1 MGARERLTRGPLGL
15 VLVLGL
21 FFTLAGLSLQQGRY
35 LHDEGLLT
43 HLFALMTARAP
54 AAALFLQK
62 TRPPISALYAPLSGS
77 LDLFFW
83 AHITVGA
90 LGVVALWLAARALGH
105 AVPILA
111 PAILALSPL
120 YIGGSVAGLSNT
132 DAVAGLSLFA
142 WLYATDRRV
151 GAAAL
156 LGVLPWIRAELGVLA
171 LLVALGAIRRRS
183 WKELGALP
191 AFGILYGLAG
201 SVYHQDP
208 IWFLHYP
215 PALPEPMPGNPYW
228 AEHEGSVRLADL
240 VGTAVA
246 LTPVIPAV
254 ALVRWQGQRPLE
266 RLGLWFCLIFTLALV
281 VLPAWWIFNFDQ
293 SPRYLLPVVP
303 FIALAVGR
311 LAGGVIDELE
321 DPGHFALPI
330 LGMLAAL
337 AYLAARQAPHPTGLI
352 AVTVVSV
359 ALTTKRLGAHALAGA
374 LLTGLALIGPW
385 VFADGGKIDT
395 RSTVP
400 HLAQLVEGLGD
411 VVGDQ
416 PKVVYTN
423 DPLLAVSLQRSG
435 RLPNVTVFYIVQE
448 DQRFELERLANPG
461 VGQRETLWKAMEPN
475 AYGRPIHPDA
485 LRPDAV
491 PLGAV
496 FALTKDA
503 RLPLVMPPERWD
515 GALEVVRPGYDAMI
529 SVWVEGRRSP

>member
-1 MGARERLTRGPLGL
+1 MGARERLTRGPAGL

-21 FFTLAGLSLQQGRY
+21 FFALAGWNLQQGRY

-43 HLFALMTARAP
+43 HLFALMAARAP

-77 LDLFFW
+77 LELFFW

-90 LGVVALWLAARALGH
+90 LGVVALWLAARALKH
-105 AVPILA
+105 DVPIVG

-132 DAVAGLSLFA
+132 DAVVGLSVFA

-151 GAAAL
+151 AAAAL
-156 LGVLPWIRAELGVLA
+156 LGMLPWIRAEVGVLA
-171 LLVALGAIRRRS
+171 ILLAIWAIRRRA

-191 AFGILYGLAG
+191 AFGVLYGLAG
-201 SVYHQDP
+201 IAYHHDP
-208 IWFLHYP
+208 LWFLHYP
-215 PALPEPMPGNPYW
+215 PALPEPMPDNPYW
-228 AEHEGSVRLADL
+228 AEHEGTVRLADL

-246 LTPVIPAV
+246 LTPVVPAL
-254 ALVRWQGQRPLE
+254 ALVRWQSLRPVE
-266 RLGLWFCLIFTLALV
+266 RLGLSFCLVFTLALV
-281 VLPAWWIFNFDQ
+281 LLPAWRIFNFDQ

-303 FIALAVGR
+303 FVALAVGR
-311 LAGGVIDELE
+311 VAGGFMDEME
-321 DPGHFALPI
+321 EPGRFALPI
-330 LGMLAAL
+330 LGVLAVL
-337 AYLAARQAPHPTGLI
+337 AYVAARQAPHPTGLM
-352 AVTVVSV
+352 AVTVVSL
-359 ALTTKRLGAHALAGA
+359 ALTAQRLNGHALAGV
-374 LLTGLALIGPW
+374 LLGGLALLGPW

-400 HLAQLVEGLGD
+400 HLAQLVEGVGE

-423 DPLLAVSLQRSG
+423 EPLLALSLQRSG

-448 DQRFELERLANPG
+448 DQRFELERLANAH
-461 VGQRETLWKAMEPN
+461 VGQRETLWKAMAPN

-485 LRPDAV
+485 LRPDTV
-491 PLGAV
+491 PIGAV

-515 GALEVVRPGYDAMI
+515 GKLEVVRPGYDAMI
-529 SVWVEGRRSP
+529 SLRVEGGRAP